1 MISEY
6 ETDFYQWLGNQA
18 RALRARAGEALDWDN
33 LAEEIEDMARSQN
46 RALVSHLRVLF
57 IHLIKW
63 RMQPEHRSRSWRGSI
78 NEARDQIAD
87 LLEQSPS
94 LKHKLDEA
102 VLSAYARARRIAA
115 DEMQLLSADQVA
127 SDCPWTFEQAMN
139 EDFLTAGL

>member
-1 MISEY
+1 MINEY
-6 ETDFYQWLGNQA
+6 ETDFYQWLGDQA

-33 LAEEIEDMARSQN
+33 LAEEIEDMARSQH

-63 RMQPEHRSRSWRGSI
+63 RMQPEHRSRSWRGAI

-102 VLSAYARARRIAA
+102 VLGAYARARRIAA
-115 DEMQLLSADQVA
+115 DEMQLLSVDQIVA
-127 SDCPWTFEQAMN
+127 ECPWTFDQAMDA
-139 EDFLTAGL
+139 DFLTGGL